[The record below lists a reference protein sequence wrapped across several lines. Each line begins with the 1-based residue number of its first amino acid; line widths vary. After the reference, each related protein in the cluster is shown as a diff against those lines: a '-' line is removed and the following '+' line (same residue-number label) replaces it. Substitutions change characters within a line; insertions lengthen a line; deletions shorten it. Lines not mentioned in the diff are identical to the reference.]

1 MKLFCLGRPTILPKE
16 GYYILRGHL
25 TCGSIHKEPKFIA
38 DFHFKK
44 SNVKQSPL
52 ITNDNHELEPR
63 EASTPGGMF
72 YKLFVQSERRLKKET
87 DAEFKSRCSNKWG
100 GYYIFYHYK
109 DSEWCWDNPNH
120 QLDHLLRLL
129 QS

>member
-44 SNVKQSPL
+44 SNVEQSPL

-72 YKLFVQSERRLKKET
+72 YKIFVQSVRRGKKET
-87 DAEFKSRCSNKWG
+87 DAEFKSRCLNKWG
-100 GYYIFYHYK
+100 GFNGIFKITFLYV
-109 DSEWCWDNPNH
+109 SVAICCRMPNH
-120 QLDHLLRLL
+120 VIHIL
-129 QS
+129 